1 MSAPP
6 PPPPLDV
13 VTLAIALL
21 TALLGPGSAAIVGPY
36 VIILLGAVMGSAWSA
51 SRRETETRL
60 ATARHMFLHVSLA
73 LLATVPASIW
83 LGKWLEFDD
92 RWLLGPVAAV
102 IGGIGHD
109 WPKVFAWV
117 LGLGGRILESWTQ
130 RRTGGQP

>member
-1 MSAPP
+1 MATT

-51 SRRETETRL
+51 SRRETESRM
-60 ATARHMFLHVSLA
+60 ATLRHMFLHVSLA
-73 LLATVPASIW
+73 LLATVPTAIW

-109 WPKVFAWV
+109 WPAVFRWALD
-117 LGLGGRILESWTQ
+117 LGRRAVESIAQ
-130 RRTGGQP
+130 RKTGGQS

>member
-6 PPPPLDV
+6 PAAPLDV
-13 VTLAIALL
+13 VTLAIALI

-36 VIILLGAVMGSAWSA
+36 VVILLGAVMGSAWSA

-73 LLATVPASIW
+73 LLATVPIALM
-83 LGKWLEFDD
+83 LGRWLEFDD

-109 WPKVFAWV
+109 WPAVFRWALD
-117 LGLGGRILESWTQ
+117 LGKRTVESIAQ
-130 RRTGGQP
+130 RKAGGQQ